1 MILPFP
7 QFDCHNPLLYVYLAY
22 KLKKITKILD
32 FAGEQVRLKGLYTR
46 DKRLCYGC
54 ATFCVGINK
63 GIACFLV
70 TFHSLL

>member
-32 FAGEQVRLKGLYTR
+32 FAGEQVDFALKVYIPEISDFAMAVLR
-46 DKRLCYGC
+46 FVLASIKE
-54 ATFCVGINK
+54 
-63 GIACFLV
+63 
-70 TFHSLL
+70 SLAF